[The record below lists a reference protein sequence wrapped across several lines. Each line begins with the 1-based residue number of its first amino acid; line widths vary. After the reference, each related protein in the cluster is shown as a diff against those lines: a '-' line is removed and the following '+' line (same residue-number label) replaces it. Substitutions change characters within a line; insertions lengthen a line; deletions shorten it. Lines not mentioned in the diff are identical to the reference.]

1 MRQTTVCFL
10 LRGEGEARAVLLGYK
25 KTGFG
30 AGKYTGIGGKV
41 EAGETIEQA
50 AAREVREETG
60 LILAERDLRPMG
72 RVTFVFPARPEW
84 DQEVFIFTALNW
96 QGDPVE
102 SAEIAPG
109 WYEPARLPFRRMWAD
124 AIYWIPPV
132 LNGIKIDG
140 RVTFA
145 DDCASVERVAGL

>member
-1 MRQTTVCFL
+1 M
-10 LRGEGEARAVLLGYK
+10 
-25 KTGFG
+25 
-30 AGKYTGIGGKV
+30 
-41 EAGETIEQA
+41 
-50 AAREVREETG
+50 
-60 LILAERDLRPMG
+60 ILATVPKRALVQLPRINACESRIARTAGSHQADILNINNTAATANSAAPSSQNTPALRPMG

-96 QGDPVE
+96 QGEPVE

-109 WYEPARLPFRRMWAD
+109 WFEPARLPFRRMWSD

-132 LNGIKIDG
+132 LNGVSIDG